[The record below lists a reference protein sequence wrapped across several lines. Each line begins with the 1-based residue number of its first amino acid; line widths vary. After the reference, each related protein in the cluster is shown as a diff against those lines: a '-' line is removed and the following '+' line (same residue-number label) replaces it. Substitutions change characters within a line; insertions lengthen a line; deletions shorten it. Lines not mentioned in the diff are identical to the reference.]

1 MHTVSGSER
10 LEVTFSTHNNE
21 EYATNITANDTTIT
35 HHTSTNPVGVEGE
48 SVSIQQLNNV
58 QVSEFL
64 SFSRKVEMVSNIP
77 QNLPLTEASGIYAT
91 REPRASSITSE
102 EMPPL
107 GVILPSSPLNLNEPS
122 LVSLTL
128 SLAERTAESLLVS
141 AAKAP
146 YEQMDEGTCISIP
159 APLLLYREM
168 TLILTSSMAR
178 IQTAK

>member
-35 HHTSTNPVGVEGE
+35 HHTSTNPVGVE
-48 SVSIQQLNNV
+48 SIQQLNTV